1 MISYGK
7 HKIDSK
13 DIREVSKVLKSDF
26 LTSGPKVEQFE
37 KKLIKKFGG
46 KFCTAVNPQPP
57 LT

>member
-26 LTSGPKVEQFE
+26 LTSGTT
-37 KKLIKKFGG
+37 KFGSISVM
-46 KFCTAVNPQPP
+46 KPRPSHC
-57 LT
+57 

>member
-37 KKLIKKFGG
+37 K
-46 KFCTAVNPQPP
+46 N
-57 LT
+57 